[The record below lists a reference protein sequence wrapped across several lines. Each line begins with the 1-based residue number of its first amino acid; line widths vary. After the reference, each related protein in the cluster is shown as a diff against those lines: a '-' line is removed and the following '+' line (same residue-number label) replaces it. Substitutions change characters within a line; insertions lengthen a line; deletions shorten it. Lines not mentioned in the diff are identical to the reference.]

1 MFVLNSK
8 LAADTFLVC
17 DLKISRLLLMND
29 ANYLWFILVPR
40 EPNLTEITDL
50 PFSDQIE
57 VLREI
62 NLIARILKEELSAEK
77 LNIAA
82 LGNVVKQLHIHVIG
96 RFENDIA
103 FPKPVWGAAPAKAY
117 EEKAALEL
125 INKVKLKITNLNGT
139 AAA

>member
-125 INKVKLKITNLNGT
+125 INKVKLKITNSNGT